1 MIAQERLFAQART
14 QGVAM
19 YVEHDTTVDR
29 WIEARHY
36 IHSVPAGA
44 VIRMCFKDGQ
54 GRVIGCMMW
63 GRPVSRKIDQDSIL
77 ELQRMCFVDDTERF
91 VESKSLALARRYI
104 RKHFKRVKGIISYS
118 SEGQGHDGTI
128 YAGDNWYKLGG
139 SSGGSW
145 ETRTNRKNRDLS
157 QKTRWTRSP

>member
-1 MIAQERLFAQART
+1 MIMQERMFAQAKT
-14 QGVAM
+14 NGVSM
-19 YVEHDTTVDR
+19 FIEHDTTVDK
-29 WIEARHY
+29 WIAERHY
-36 IHSVPAGA
+36 LHCVPAGA
-44 VIRMCFKDGQ
+44 VIRMCFKDEQ

-63 GRPVSRKIDQDSIL
+63 GRPVSRKIDQEKLL

-104 RKHFKRVKGIISYS
+104 RRNHPKIKGLISYS
-118 SEGQGHDGTI
+118 SEGRGHEGTVYEADG
-128 YAGDNWYKLGG
+128 WYKLGG

-145 ETRTNRKNRDLS
+145 ENREKRKNRDLS